1 MQQGT
6 GNMPRASVLGSSGSL
21 GMQSFELGGGDGRQ
35 RSWHHGTD
43 VFPGEC
49 DGQNIRVHT
58 VGWAAAAASAGSLAR
73 KRVKE
78 SAAAGVAARRVS
90 RMAVQA
96 GTAARK
102 AAEVKAAAAIVP
114 HEPRRSLEAGAA
126 AARAPNQDELSG
138 SSSERSGSAPP
149 RPEAAAAAAG
159 SSVRFASFAE
169 LLLPHSA
176 ATVHACGTYGRAICM
191 FASRLG
197 RVGRGAAWKR
207 ARRRQRDLRPISH
220 AAAVPAAA
228 VCVSTSLRVQ
238 QLCQRR
244 QLRVRQPLHRVQL
257 RRRWPPAPRCAA
269 PRCYCH
275 TAQQPVIPR
284 RRRPAPRCALLRQ
297 AAASTQ
303 RSSCAP
309 VALMDVLSVCLLADC
324 GCDLWLWAATAGCE
338 AAM

>member
-1 MQQGT
+1 MVSALSSTAVLEYMVLMVGGLTKVQGVYNFYRYYYT
-6 GNMPRASVLGSSGSL
+6 VVARPFSAFAEPCSAHHGAHAYSPYNYSTPHKQSTNPRATAVPAAAAQSPTAAPSRQAATSAAAGSSVRCASLQSAGSSGSL

-73 KRVKE
+73 KREKE

-90 RMAVQA
+90 RIAVQA

-102 AAEVKAAAAIVP
+102 AADARAAAAIVP

-126 AARAPNQDELSG
+126 AARAPDQDELSG

-159 SSVRFASFAE
+159 SSVRFASSAPRYA
-169 LLLPHSA
+169 LLPSPSCCFHTA
-176 ATVHACGTYGRAICM
+176 QQLCACGTDGRALCV
-191 FASRLG
+191 FASRL
-197 RVGRGAAWKR
+197 W
-207 ARRRQRDLRPISH
+207 LR
-220 AAAVPAAA
+220 
-228 VCVSTSLRVQ
+228 
-238 QLCQRR
+238 
-244 QLRVRQPLHRVQL
+244 
-257 RRRWPPAPRCAA
+257 
-269 PRCYCH
+269 
-275 TAQQPVIPR
+275 
-284 RRRPAPRCALLRQ
+284 
-297 AAASTQ
+297 
-303 RSSCAP
+303 
-309 VALMDVLSVCLLADC
+309 
-324 GCDLWLWAATAGCE
+324 LWLWAAAAGCA

>member
-35 RSWHHGTD
+35 RPWHHGTD

-49 DGQNIRVHT
+49 DGQSIRVHT
-58 VGWAAAAASAGSLAR
+58 ASLMQRDVEWNARNRAAVGWAAAAASAGSLAR
-73 KRVKE
+73 KREKE

-159 SSVRFASFAE
+159 SSVRFASSAPRYA
-169 LLLPHSA
+169 LLPSPS
-176 ATVHACGTYGRAICM
+176 CC
-191 FASRLG
+191 F
-197 RVGRGAAWKR
+197 
-207 ARRRQRDLRPISH
+207 
-220 AAAVPAAA
+220 
-228 VCVSTSLRVQ
+228 
-238 QLCQRR
+238 
-244 QLRVRQPLHRVQL
+244 
-257 RRRWPPAPRCAA
+257 
-269 PRCYCH
+269 H
-275 TAQQPVIPR
+275 TAQQL
-284 RRRPAPRCALLRQ
+284 C
-297 AAASTQ
+297 TH
-303 RSSCAP
+303 
-309 VALMDVLSVCLLADC
+309 VALMDVLSVCLPADWEEWGGGRHGSARGGGSETSDRSRMQQLC
-324 GCDLWLWAATAGCE
+324 QQQLCVFRHHSACSSCASGGSSEYGSRSIASSCDVDGRRLLGALRLAATATQHSNL
-338 AAM
+338 